1 MMNDINWQKEKT
13 LILTQTD
20 PNVDVMF
27 KSWLKYGYM
36 RTLYLRI
43 YLNL

>member
-1 MMNDINWQKEKT
+1 MNDINWQKEKT

-27 KSWLKYGYM
+27 KSWLKYG
-36 RTLYLRI
+36 LHADVI
-43 YLNL
+43 FKNISKP